1 MRRIHLA
8 PPGFLTILKAVK
20 AETAAMAWKMIED
33 CGRDK
38 RTQNI
43 AADAEVAEVAE
54 KGGNVDGRRVRHG
67 SCKAEED
74 S

>member
-1 MRRIHLA
+1 
-8 PPGFLTILKAVK
+8 
-20 AETAAMAWKMIED
+20 MAWKMIED

-38 RTQNI
+38 RTQNV
-43 AADAEVAEVAE
+43 AADTEVAEVAE